1 VEAVPLLGAT
11 HSEKKSIR
19 KCNPV
24 PKDILKY
31 RLDCVPAKLTGLAE
45 SASSG
50 RDKSKIELCD
60 FQYGNRP
67 QYRLKGLGLLKWI
80 EMGVVAASFTGL
92 SAQGLAAQPVL
103 ERVLSQI
110 ENATNL
116 APVNGTYANIAESVS
131 QPAVYTSQTVAMTLE
146 YAPPETVLYE
156 LGEDHRITA
165 GDIGTTFTP
174 GDGTDIGD
182 RLAQLSIDSITVNAD
197 GSLDIFAVQATS
209 FTMYNVSTDQLY
221 MPYSPVDAT
230 IAPATDALV
239 YSNGEPVTLFYSN
252 GVWPVLLSPSVAPTF
267 GFGDPLTAEVSTLIS
282 PAVFTAIEGSINNT
296 VTGVVEATAVALAGV
311 TSATDSIVPTLD
323 FGDMATT
330 ALGAVNTG
338 DIVLGVNSAID
349 EAETTYTNAIY
360 AALTQ
365 IGGSVDTGAVVI
377 NVASNMSAVD
387 GSITNVMS
395 QVNGTIGNLSTTA
408 LGAVNTGT
416 ITSGVDAA
424 VQGIVGI
431 SGQ

>member
-1 VEAVPLLGAT
+1 
-11 HSEKKSIR
+11 
-19 KCNPV
+19 
-24 PKDILKY
+24 
-31 RLDCVPAKLTGLAE
+31 
-45 SASSG
+45 
-50 RDKSKIELCD
+50 
-60 FQYGNRP
+60 
-67 QYRLKGLGLLKWI
+67 
-80 EMGVVAASFTGL
+80 
-92 SAQGLAAQPVL
+92 
-103 ERVLSQI
+103 
-110 ENATNL
+110 
-116 APVNGTYANIAESVS
+116 
-131 QPAVYTSQTVAMTLE
+131 LE

-416 ITSGVDAA
+416 IVSGVDAA